1 MKKTEIRDFVVKQI
15 TDETKEDLK
24 KLCKKSAMSLLRGQ
38 NKDLLEKFS
47 LKNISNEISSNLP
60 MFWNFLE
67 KCVANPHQ
75 GSNKIKQGDA
85 LLPQLLSAGAALIHL
100 YNRDMNIFQCINSL
114 IMMKAGCKKS
124 AFNRLNATGTC
135 LSYRSTLDMA
145 DKLASGW
152 ENPLIQWRSDV
163 ELSTSIEEA
172 LLRQV
177 ETLDETIDILGEP
190 SFRAAILSVELEQVQ
205 QSLKDHRRTMHPG
218 YYFIGDNVDLRT
230 QVRQMTMKNQ
240 AKDHHMYQMCCYL
253 NRVSGNML
261 DNNSPIH
268 DVTTIPFSALI
279 PGPADNEK
287 LMENFAFLVAHE
299 WCDNITWLRPFKA
312 ALPAYIQHQYMKE
325 MEAKTQRV
333 SSNTVRDENS
343 QSFSIRK
350 ICWLTQK
357 WRKSNV

>member
-1 MKKTEIRDFVVKQI
+1 M
-15 TDETKEDLK
+15 
-24 KLCKKSAMSLLRGQ
+24 
-38 NKDLLEKFS
+38 
-47 LKNISNEISSNLP
+47 
-60 MFWNFLE
+60 
-67 KCVANPHQ
+67 CVANPHQ
-75 GSNKIKQGDA
+75 GFNKIKQEDA
-85 LLPQLLSAGAALIHL
+85 LLPQLLTAGTALIHL

-124 AFNRLNATGTC
+124 AFNQLNATGTC

-205 QSLKDHRRTMHPG
+205 QSLKDHRQTMHPG

-230 QVRQMTMKNQ
+230 QVRQMTMKKQ

-261 DNNSPIH
+261 DNNSLIH
-268 DVTTIPFSALI
+268 DVTTIPFSSLI
-279 PGPADNEK
+279 LGPEDNKK

-299 WCDNITWLRPFKA
+299 QCDNITWLRPFKA
-312 ALPAYIQHQYMKE
+312 ALPAYIQHQYMKA

-333 SSNTVRDENS
+333 SSNT
-343 QSFSIRK
+343 QG
-350 ICWLTQK
+350 
-357 WRKSNV
+357 